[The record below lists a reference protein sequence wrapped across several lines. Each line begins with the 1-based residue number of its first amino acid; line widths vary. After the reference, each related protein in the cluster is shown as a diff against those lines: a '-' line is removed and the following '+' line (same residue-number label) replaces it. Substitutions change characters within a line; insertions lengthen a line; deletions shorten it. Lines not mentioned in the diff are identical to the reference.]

1 MNNLGEVLSSLTA
14 YASAEADTV
23 KQLLKKALSNV

>member
-1 MNNLGEVLSSLTA
+1 MNSLVEVLRSLTA
-14 YASAEADTV
+14 YASAETDTV